1 MKNRK
6 LKNSELNRKS
16 VEAFK
21 AADKTPLIIVLDNI
35 RSANNIGS
43 VFRTAD
49 AFLLQKIYLCGVCAL
64 PPDKNI
70 RKTALGSTETVE
82 WEYAEDAQKLI
93 QKLKEEGVKI
103 LSVEQAEDSVSLDK
117 FRPEVSQIYALVFGN
132 EIKGVQQDIVS
143 ASDAILEIPQLG
155 SKHSLNISVS
165 AGIVCWDLFAK
176 LRIKKNAEFS

>member
-16 VEAFK
+16 VADFK
-21 AADKTPLIIVLDNI
+21 AASKTPLILVLDNI
-35 RSANNIGS
+35 RSAHNIGS

-49 AFLLQKIYLCGVCAL
+49 AFLLEKIYLCGVCAV

-70 RKTALGSTETVE
+70 RKTAIGATETMA
-82 WEYAEDAQKLI
+82 WEYVKDTQTLI
-93 QKLKEEGVKI
+93 KDLKTRGIKI
-103 LSVEQAEDSVSLDK
+103 IAVEQAENAVALNDFV
-117 FRPEVSQIYALVFGN
+117 PEAETPYALVFGN
-132 EIKGVQQDIVS
+132 EVNGVQQEVVS
-143 ASDAILEIPQLG
+143 QSDVVIEIPQLG

-176 LRIKKNAEFS
+176 ISFNK